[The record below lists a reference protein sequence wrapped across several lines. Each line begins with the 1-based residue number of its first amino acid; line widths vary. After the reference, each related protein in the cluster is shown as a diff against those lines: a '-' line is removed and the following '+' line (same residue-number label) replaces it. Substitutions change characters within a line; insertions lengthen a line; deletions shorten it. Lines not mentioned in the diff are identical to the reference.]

1 MKVLSC
7 TVRLMA
13 LGFTQISKWKW
24 EHSAIM
30 LSLSLLFLIIAELE
44 SSSMPFVSL
53 HGRWFSCRYL

>member
-7 TVRLMA
+7 TVQLMA

-30 LSLSLLFLIIAELE
+30 LSLSLLFFDH
-44 SSSMPFVSL
+44 S
-53 HGRWFSCRYL
+53 